1 MDVAAVHFVRD
12 TKEIIKII
20 FPSFLETNFLSL
32 YQFKRNSIFR
42 TQFTKLQLL
51 LQLDH
56 LTAAQEFINKSQKL
70 LAQVLVHRYT

>member
-32 YQFKRNSIFR
+32 YQFKRNSKFR
-42 TQFTKLQLL
+42 THFAELQLL
-51 LQLDH
+51 LQMNH
-56 LTAAQEFINKSQKL
+56 LTTAQELINKSLNYWHKF
-70 LAQVLVHRYT
+70 